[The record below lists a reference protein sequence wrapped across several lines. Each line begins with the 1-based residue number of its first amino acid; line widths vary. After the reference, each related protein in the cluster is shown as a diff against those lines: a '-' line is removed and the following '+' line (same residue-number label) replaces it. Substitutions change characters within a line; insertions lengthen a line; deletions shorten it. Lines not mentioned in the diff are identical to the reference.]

1 MQLVLHNL
9 TFSIFKCINI
19 QSLFTPHS
27 KNTVSPLQ
35 TSTVEY
41 SLGEIT
47 NTCWGQDM
55 SIVTRFEPCKA

>member
-19 QSLFTPHS
+19 KSLFIPHS

-35 TSTVEY
+35 TSTIEY
-41 SLGEIT
+41 SLGEIN
-47 NTCWGQDM
+47 NTCWGQDTN
-55 SIVTRFEPCKA
+55 IVTRFEPCKA